1 MRRAPRSAGR
11 ASGPSAVIAVGACFN
26 ALACS
31 PSREYV
37 PVMKQLALAIVLV
50 GCASAP
56 AKPVTEPTG
65 ASSQAMTVEAPIGRS
80 LEKEPPVEIPS
91 PALAKSEPK
100 SMDPLAIDAS
110 LEASS
115 VPKIDVTPKKELRAH
130 SRGELAATATA
141 LQQDTS
147 VEQAA
152 KHAVARL
159 GKPTWVE
166 NGNKRVWVAV
176 DGSQCHRLVLAADG
190 SVDLE
195 TMQKTERTMLSAL
208 ARQNPCTGEVERG
221 VQ

>member
-1 MRRAPRSAGR
+1 MKH
-11 ASGPSAVIAVGACFN
+11 V
-26 ALACS
+26 ALA
-31 PSREYV
+31 
-37 PVMKQLALAIVLV
+37 LVLV

-56 AKPVTEPTG
+56 QKPVAEPTG
-65 ASSQAMTVEAPIGRS
+65 VTSQAIAVEAPAARS
-80 LEKEPPVEIPS
+80 LEKEPEVEVPA

-115 VPKIDVTPKKELRAH
+115 VPKIEVTPKKEVRAH
-130 SRGELAATATA
+130 NRGELAATATA

-147 VEQAA
+147 LEQAT

-159 GKPTWVE
+159 GKPTWIE
-166 NGNKRVWVAV
+166 NGNKRVWVAL
-176 DGSQCHRLVLAADG
+176 DGAQCHRLVLAADG

-195 TMQKTERTMLSAL
+195 TVQKTERTMLSAL
-208 ARQNPCTGEVERG
+208 ARQNVCTGEIERG